1 MLRSPVSRFVRLL
14 MLALALAFAGWQPLA
29 AQDDNSGPQVLRDT
43 ETEAL
48 FHDMSLPLVEAGGLD
63 PKSVKVVLL
72 NDPEINAFVSQGQT
86 VYLQSGLIQAADNVN
101 QVQGVVAH
109 ELGHVIAGDAI
120 RSGQGEKQA
129 MGITILSLLLGVAA
143 VAAGAA
149 DAGMGVLMAGQ
160 RAALG
165 GMLAF
170 TRAQEAT
177 ADATASRLLSKSGI
191 SGKGLLDFFGKLQ
204 NEEYRLAVYDK
215 DSFDRSHP
223 LSSERIEALSQKL
236 RSDPA
241 WSKPVDP
248 QLEARFERVKAKLL
262 GFVDPKQAVLRYPE
276 SDQSVPA
283 HYARAYAYHLG
294 GYPDKAEAEADA
306 LLKVDPEDPYF
317 LELKGQIL
325 LEDGKPKDAIPVLR
339 EATKRSDNAPMIAAL
354 LGHALV
360 ATDPHDPYFLEL
372 KGQILLEDGKPA
384 DAIVPLRE
392 AVQRSNEA
400 PMIAA
405 MLGHALVATEDAKNF
420 VEAKQILKVAVA
432 KDNEDPFAWYQLG
445 IIYDREGDV
454 ARAAL
459 ATAERSNLENQPKM
473 ALASAQVALKGIP
486 PGTPDYL
493 RAQDIAMVSK
503 AELAKTDKK
512 YRDKKDK

>member
-1 MLRSPVSRFVRLL
+1 MRSPVSRAVRLL
-14 MLALALAFAGWQPLA
+14 MLALVLAFAGWQPVA
-29 AQDDNSGPQVLRDT
+29 AQDDSSGPQVLRDT

-48 FHDMSLPLVEAGGLD
+48 FRDMSVPLIQAGGLD
-63 PKSVKVVLL
+63 PNSVKVVLL
-72 NDPEINAFVSQGQT
+72 NDPEINAFVAQGQT

-101 QVQGVVAH
+101 EVQGVVAH
-109 ELGHVIAGDAI
+109 ELGHVIAGDSI

-143 VAAGAA
+143 VAAGAG
-149 DAGMGVLMAGQ
+149 DAGMGIMMAGQ

-177 ADATASRLLSKSGI
+177 ADATGSRLLSKSGI

-241 WSKPVDP
+241 WSKPIDP
-248 QLEARFERVKAKLL
+248 KLEARFERVKAKLL

-306 LLKVDPEDPYF
+306 LLKADPEDPYF

-339 EATKRSDNAPMIAAL
+339 EATRRSDNAPMIAAL

-360 ATDPHDPYFLEL
+360 ATD
-372 KGQILLEDGKPA
+372 
-384 DAIVPLRE
+384 
-392 AVQRSNEA
+392 
-400 PMIAA
+400 
-405 MLGHALVATEDAKNF
+405 DAKNF
-420 VEAKQILKVAVA
+420 PEAKQILKVAVA
-432 KDNEDPFAWYQLG
+432 RDNEDPFAWYQLG
-445 IIYDREGDV
+445 IIYDHEGDQ
-454 ARAAL
+454 ARASL
-459 ATAERSNLENQPKM
+459 ATAERSNLQDNPKM
-473 ALASAQVALKGIP
+473 ALASAQMAMRGIP

-493 RAQDIAMVSK
+493 RAQDIAMVSR
-503 AELAKTDKK
+503 AELAKKDKK
-512 YRDKKDK
+512 YRDPKDQ